1 MAKEKND
8 LSNEI
13 KNIQDMVY
21 ASNYGLSRDFVEHNS
36 DLVLKSN
43 KAINDVLVGFG
54 VTSLN
59 NSKNSMQTLASL
71 VSQSIKFRGGSVNK
85 VKGVLNTSDPNLDP
99 ITGIKEII
107 PLGNID
113 NSENDIINQFST
125 MYRSFL
131 NVTTEYRGVVEIIPE
146 VARAIKNIARDIFSV
161 SELSGRALNKI
172 YTSDSSN
179 GSISDKDEQVIYTCN
194 KRIQEEIIDKNDL
207 ETKLKRWIYESL
219 VCGVKPIAF
228 IPYDYVI
235 RQMNQLNKYDSGL
248 NLNVE
253 RITDKINS
261 RESFSICESK
271 EQEERLYEK
280 SVESSFEDMI
290 DVAKLKD
297 GRTASTEATKMY
309 DELLDDDLVDAF
321 AADWE
326 SRFNKS
332 YESVTKTKMKLE
344 DDKARYEM
352 INGEASQESLQQLD
366 ILNSMTKQYSDVKEK
381 QGKLDEKAKKAK
393 AREGLRVLARFID
406 EHIDVVKPGASSAF
420 IANKLTNQKDRYSK
434 MYNLG
439 ENYYMAEGLSKRQK
453 DTDQLNNDASKSNP
467 LSGYDF
473 DANNSLLGK
482 ECIIIPYS
490 PESIVPININGEYM
504 GFYALEYENEAGPG
518 YKHRRRTGNFTDYV
532 KAQGFGD
539 DAALLGSQMSMVS
552 YGGAD
557 PLENNLYS
565 PLALYNYSINE
576 YMNGD
581 NEQLDRRY
589 DIMKTVTL
597 RVLAHRLKDP
607 DLVDNKIFK
616 DAVMTM
622 LRNDCLSSK
631 KVQFTFIPPE
641 YMCYMTYNT
650 DDDGIPVS
658 ILDGT
663 LLWAYMYISSMLSS
677 AMIKMLKSADKEK
690 YEVAVGLLKNAG
702 YSIDELQ
709 RVLSTRNI
717 YSSTMFSSLSS
728 VIKNA
733 GTYQRMI
740 IPVFNDRK
748 LYDVSQI
755 ETINNVSPDDDFT
768 SKLLGSILSKIYINA
783 GMQGSFDNVDFAHEF
798 VYKNAEY
805 RSNILESQSNYEK
818 HIKKII
824 RTLVHYSPLDSYNS
838 KVEVAVK
845 KDDKNDEQGQG
856 HQENDIDISRINP
869 ELSISTMMS
878 MATILEVLD
887 SAKNVANTFAEIFN
901 LQDGSQLETA
911 RNVIF
916 KKMIIEKYGN
926 VVEWSEVEK
935 LLEKATAEA
944 PNKVSKD
951 LKLAKLDQKIQ
962 EDNNSNDDGG
972 GGGDDFGG
980 GSTDFDM
987 G

>member
-1 MAKEKND
+1 MAKEKNTV
-8 LSNEI
+8 NEDI
-13 KNIQDMVY
+13 KKIQDMVF

-36 DLVLKSN
+36 DIVLKSN
-43 KAINDVLVGFG
+43 KAIDDVLVGFG
-54 VTSLN
+54 VSNIN
-59 NSKNSMQTLASL
+59 NSKNSMQTLTSL
-71 VSQSIKFRGGSVNK
+71 VSQSIKFRGGSVSK
-85 VKGVLNTSDPNLDP
+85 AKGVLNVDDKNFDP
-99 ITGIKEII
+99 ITGIKEIV

-113 NSENDIINQFST
+113 NSENDIINQYTT

-131 NVTTEYRGVVEIIPE
+131 NVTSEYRGVVEIIPE
-146 VARAIKNIARDIFSV
+146 VDRAIKNIARDIFSI

-172 YTSDSSN
+172 YTSDSISN
-179 GSISDKDEQVIYTCN
+179 KDDNIIYNCN

-207 ETKLKRWIYESL
+207 ESKLKRWIYESL

-228 IPYDYVI
+228 IPYDYII
-235 RQMNQLNKYDSGL
+235 RQMQQLNKYDSGL
-248 NLNVE
+248 NLDIDGVSK
-253 RITDKINS
+253 KINS
-261 RESFSICESK
+261 KESFSICESV

-290 DVAKLKD
+290 DINKLKSAD
-297 GRTASTEATKMY
+297 KEAAKKQKAIEMY
-309 DELLDDDLVDAF
+309 DQLLDDDLVEAY

-332 YESVTKTKMKLE
+332 YESATKLKLKAEDDNNRYQMIHGERSEESQHQIDILDSLTKTYSETKKQYDELNK
-344 DDKARYEM
+344 DKA
-352 INGEASQESLQQLD
+352 AK
-366 ILNSMTKQYSDVKEK
+366 KQ
-381 QGKLDEKAKKAK
+381 KAK
-393 AREGLRVLARFID
+393 EGLRVLARFID

-420 IANKLTNQKDRYSK
+420 LANKISNQKDRYSK

-439 ENYYMAEGLSKRQK
+439 ENYYMAEGLSKRQN
-453 DTDQLNNDASKSNP
+453 DTDQLNADASKTNP

-473 DANNSLLGK
+473 DANNSMLGK

-518 YKHRRRTGNFTDYV
+518 YKHRRRTGSFTDYV

-589 DIMKTVTL
+589 DIMKAVTL

-641 YMCYMTYNT
+641 YMCYMTYAV
-650 DDDGIPVS
+650 DDDGIPIS
-658 ILDGT
+658 ILNGT
-663 LLWAYMYISSMLSS
+663 LLFAYMYISSMLSS

-755 ETINNVSPDDDFT
+755 ETVNNVSPDDEFT
-768 SKLLGSILSKIYINA
+768 GKLLGSILSKIYINA

-805 RSNILESQSNYEK
+805 RTNILESQANYEK
-818 HIKKII
+818 HIKKMI
-824 RTLVHYSPLDSYNS
+824 RTLVYYSTLDSYNS
-838 KVEVAVK
+838 KTEIATK
-845 KDDKNDEQGQG
+845 EGEDKHN
-856 HQENDIDISRINP
+856 ENDIDISRINP

-878 MATILEVLD
+878 MATIIEVLD

-911 RNVIF
+911 RNTLF
-916 KKMIIEKYGN
+916 KRKIIEKYGN
-926 VVEWSEVEK
+926 IVEWSDIEK
-935 LLEKATAEA
+935 MLEEATANA
-944 PNKVSKD
+944 PSEV
-951 LKLAKLDQKIQ
+951 LKSMKLTRIDQGIQ
-962 EDNNSNDDGG
+962 EGDSDDSGG
-972 GGGDDFGG
+972 GSDFGG
-980 GSTDFDM
+980 DSGGGNFEL
-987 G
+987 

>member
-1 MAKEKND
+1 MAKDKNNLTD
-8 LSNEI
+8 QI
-13 KNIQDMVY
+13 KDIQDMVY

-71 VSQSIKFRGGSVNK
+71 VSQSIRFRGGSINK
-85 VKGVLNTSDPNLDP
+85 AKGVFNTDDPNLDT

-131 NVTTEYRGVVEIIPE
+131 NVTSEYRGVVEIIPE
-146 VARAIKNIARDIFSV
+146 VDRAIKNIARDIFSV

-172 YTSDSSN
+172 YTSDSVN
-179 GSISDKDEQVIYTCN
+179 GSISDKDSQTIYTCN
-194 KRIQEEIIDKNDL
+194 KLIQEEIIDKNKL
-207 ETKLKRWIYESL
+207 EKKLKRWIYESL

-253 RITDKINS
+253 RVSEKINS
-261 RESFSICESK
+261 RESFSICEN
-271 EQEERLYEK
+271 EAQEKKLYET

-290 DVAKLKD
+290 DRNKLSN
-297 GRTASTEATKMY
+297 GTTAEKKACEMY
-309 DELLDDDLVDAF
+309 DQLLDDDLVEAF
-321 AADWE
+321 ANDWE

-332 YESVTKTKMKLE
+332 CESINKIKTKVYDE
-344 DDKARYEM
+344 SERYSM
-352 INGEASQESLQQLD
+352 IYGSKSEESLKQLD
-366 ILNSMTKQYSDVKEK
+366 ILESLTTSFSKVKEQQK
-381 QGKLDEKAKKAK
+381 TLKEPDKKKK

-453 DTDQLNNDASKSNP
+453 DTNQLKNDATKSNP

-473 DANNSLLGK
+473 DTEGSLLGK

-518 YKHRRRTGNFTDYV
+518 YKHRRRTGSFTDYV

-641 YMCYMTYNT
+641 YMCYMTYAT
-650 DDDGIPVS
+650 DDDGIPIS
-658 ILDGT
+658 ILNGT
-663 LLWAYMYISSMLSS
+663 LLWAYMYISSVLSS

-768 SKLLGSILSKIYINA
+768 GKLLGSILSKIYINA
-783 GMQGSFDNVDFAHEF
+783 GMQGSFDNIDFAHEF

-805 RSNILESQSNYEK
+805 RSNIIEAQTNYED

-824 RTLVHYSPLDSYNS
+824 RTLVHYSQLNSYNS
-838 KVEVAVK
+838 KTEVAIK
-845 KDDKNDEQGQG
+845 GENEENKHK
-856 HQENDIDISRINP
+856 ENDIDISRINP

-878 MATILEVLD
+878 MANILDVLD

-901 LQDGSQLETA
+901 LQDGSAVETA

-916 KKMIIEKYGN
+916 KRYIIEKYGN
-926 VVEWSEVEK
+926 IVEWDEVEK
-935 LLEKATAEA
+935 MLEKASAEA
-944 PNKVSKD
+944 PKKVTEDKKISKID
-951 LKLAKLDQKIQ
+951 EKIQ
-962 EDNNSNDDGG
+962 NGDNNEDGDMG
-972 GGGDDFGG
+972 SDSTDFGGGDDFGIG
-980 GSTDFDM
+980 
-987 G
+987 